1 VPPPPV
7 ATRGSLE
14 EQQVSSGAPPL
25 SVIDQKKQYTVLS
38 TSPKAATGST
48 SLLSAV
54 PSPEDSND
62 DLEECSQ
69 PDTETDPKK
78 RVQTYL
84 DETFRSRKLFI
95 RIVAALAQVWGVLAL
110 MYWSLLTQHHQLM
123 DCFGHTHGAFVV
135 HTCAYTK
142 ACLRGFPVLA
152 ANVTLVMTVRILL
165 QRRIYYSLL
174 QLGYVMDFADTHI
187 LESKWPWI
195 CAFSM
200 SQGGLHLAL
209 KLYFDPERAESH
221 EEYVLMARKF
231 VLPGYIFLVFFLRY
245 VDIEDALI
253 PLNRLVEK
261 DYTKENRH
269 CATLSTMLA
278 MDERVMAFD
287 ARHRDIIGDSQ
298 DAVGRPPTI
307 QDIFIN
313 MIDGYEAA
321 HVLREKHVGHH
332 WGFFRSLWPAS
343 VLVDRRLDWRDSH
356 TREWLISFLSLL
368 VACCLFAVVSLLF
381 YIGNIYETFMSEN
394 FTTHKSAIILVQA
407 VLVWHGICVGL
418 FLHHTVHGMFFFSFR
433 DEIKPDGYESP
444 RGSRAPTSVFQ
455 LRWNQ

>member
-1 VPPPPV
+1 
-7 ATRGSLE
+7 
-14 EQQVSSGAPPL
+14 
-25 SVIDQKKQYTVLS
+25 VIDEKKQYAKS
-38 TSPKAATGST
+38 SKSPKAATGST

-54 PSPEDSND
+54 PSTDDND
-62 DLEECSQ
+62 DQDCSES
-69 PDTETDPKK
+69 DKETDPKT
-78 RVQTYL
+78 RVQNYL
-84 DETFRSRKLFI
+84 DETFRSRKIFL
-95 RIVAALAQVWGVLAL
+95 RIVTALAQVWGVLAL
-110 MYWSLLTQHHQLM
+110 MYWSLLTHQNQLM
-123 DCFGHTHGAFVV
+123 DCFGPTANAHGAFVV

-187 LESKWPWI
+187 LGSRWPWI

-200 SQGGLHLAL
+200 SQGGLHLML
-209 KLYFDPERAESH
+209 KLYFDPNRMQSH
-221 EEYVLMARKF
+221 DEYVQMARKF
-231 VLPGYIFLVFFLRY
+231 ILPGYIFLVFFLRY

-261 DYTKENRH
+261 DYTQDNRH
-269 CATLSTMLA
+269 CSTLATMLA

-287 ARHRDIIGDSQ
+287 ARHRDIIGDSEN
-298 DAVGRPPTI
+298 AAGRPPTI
-307 QDIFIN
+307 QDIFNN

-321 HVLREKHVGHH
+321 HIMREKHVHHH

-368 VACCLFAVVSLLF
+368 VACCLFAVVSLIF
-381 YIGNIYETFMSEN
+381 YIRNMYDTFMSED
-394 FTTHKSAIILVQA
+394 FSTHKSAIILVQA

-433 DEIKPDGYESP
+433 DEVKPDDYESP
-444 RGSRAPTSVFQ
+444 RAPPSNFQ
-455 LRWNQ
+455 LRWH